1 MMILLH
7 RHILAKKDYSF
18 SNNAVG
24 LSWFFKK
31 KKKSEVHRISYAYG
45 NLEKEF
51 GAKNI
56 NIETFGGS

>member
-1 MMILLH
+1 M
-7 RHILAKKDYSF
+7 
-18 SNNAVG
+18 
-24 LSWFFKK
+24 LSVFPGFLKK